1 VPINYSTLGK
11 KPAPPKTD
19 DSLFWKAMEIVNRP
33 GSAAFGVVTG
43 LQEGDDPLDRAKKA
57 LSGEAE
63 YSGKDVLKNFGV
75 DPESNMG
82 KYGGFALDVL
92 NPLDPLNYV
101 GGLGGLTKAGRAAR
115 LVGEGVDSWG
125 DAARAGERGLVNFA
139 GRRVPI
145 PGDAAVLDTMQK
157 AGNAFAGSSV
167 GQGLQYLFGG
177 KRGAVSAQA
186 GVAGIP
192 DEAVR
197 TAFSIEDEAARIGN
211 KFQLDTTDELKALES
226 LRGDDRA
233 NLLESIGRMYRGDV
247 PAADAVAQYVGV
259 GAGADARRAAWDAA
273 DAFMRKQKEFISPL
287 EGTGMDAYALPV
299 AGHFPRLPKVKPGQ
313 DAPAL
318 GEKLFE
324 EQWDALTGP
333 SKNAF
338 NRLLLP
344 GSVEPVAVATLTDA
358 GKTEYFRLGKKY
370 FDEAQKNDPAFVSEF
385 LRKHRKTPGELNA
398 TERAAFEYETNPGVV
413 FKKLRDDAIANM
425 RGDVLV
431 RSLQKQGLAEPW
443 DDAKHLVHDDT
454 GRLLYAKVDQ
464 GRYASEPLAVP
475 NDYARALQKM
485 QEVLQPGPDKATF
498 GAMIND
504 ALPHMLKDAGLMQW
518 WKAMTIFGGGP
529 SYFSRNF
536 FTGVTKN
543 YYEGLGLGNALTPRY
558 YAAGF
563 DTIGRALRGKW
574 GEDAYVTL
582 RNGTKLSKQ
591 RLYQEYMIRQ
601 MHGGGSP
608 DVDIVEAG
616 AGPSKVWRE
625 RIFRPAHKIN
635 EQVEMSIRLPLA
647 IKMIDDTMAE
657 AQKRGIAVPEVIG
670 ALAQNEQGV
679 VGTAED
685 IVERA
690 FKNAERQVKLSHFD
704 YTDLSPFEEGLRR
717 TVVPFYCVPT
727 DHEILTQQGWKKH
740 DALKKGEKVMAYDVK
755 TGELRWESL
764 IDVATFDFDGELR
777 RFGICNDR
785 HEFLFTDDHRWP
797 VEVIRTKVKGKWYGG
812 DRKIVRSYELNTSHK
827 IPLSGNYTRKKSVL
841 SPRLAAI
848 LGWVVTDGYHRWRKK
863 TYCEMVVYQS
873 PNKHMGELCLLLGTK
888 DRAPHPATGVVC
900 IPVALAD
907 VKAITKVFKC
917 KEDMPRIVSQLS
929 RKAAEAMYDAMLK
942 AEGSHH
948 ARAGTHFAQTEGPVL
963 EAFQILCLLVGKHA
977 NISGSGCYVQKV
989 KYFAPRNS
997 SGEQRRKYKGKIW
1010 CPKTPSGTWV
1020 MRHGGATII
1029 TGNTWM
1035 RKNIPSETINMLQRP
1050 GQYMPYVRAYYQ
1062 AFQQAGISPADL
1074 PEWLASTF
1082 AVPIGETED
1091 GRRKVLDM
1099 TGFLPFLD
1107 VVEAT
1112 NAVVGEPR
1120 TGEGRLATIGRYL
1133 GTRANPFVGEF
1144 YEQTFQKE
1152 MLTGRDF
1159 GDLPKEQFGTALSP
1173 QAAGMI
1179 NLFRPARE
1187 LDRLNPGDIFTK
1199 VGNAT
1204 GQFEGDVRPRRNE
1217 PGQGERWGRF
1227 LTGVKFY
1234 GADPDQANL
1243 SRNERAKKAKRYKS
1257 MAKKARRE
1265 GRDGE
1270 AAYLE
1275 KEAASLEGT

>member
-11 KPAPPKTD
+11 KPTPPKTD

-57 LSGEAE
+57 LSGEAD

-157 AGNAFAGSSV
+157 AGNAFAGSTV
-167 GQGLQYLFGG
+167 GQGLQFLFGG
-177 KRGAVSAQA
+177 KRGAVSASA

-211 KFQLDTTDELKALES
+211 KFQLDTADELKALES

-247 PAADAVAQYVGV
+247 PAADALAQYVGV

-398 TERAAFEYETNPGVV
+398 TERAAFEYETSPGVV

-443 DDAKHLVHDDT
+443 DDAKHLTHDET

-485 QEVLQPGPDKATF
+485 QEVLQPGPDKALM
-498 GAMIND
+498 GSMLNQ
-504 ALPHMLKDAGLMQW
+504 ALPRMLKDAGLMQW
-518 WKAMTIFGGGP
+518 WKAMAIFGGGP

-574 GEDAYVTL
+574 GESDFITL

-601 MHGGGSP
+601 MHGGGLP
-608 DVDIVEAG
+608 DVDIIEAG
-616 AGPSKVWRE
+616 AGPSKALRE
-625 RIFRPAHKIN
+625 RVFRVPRKIN

-717 TVVPFYCVPT
+717 TWVPFY
-727 DHEILTQQGWKKH
+727 
-740 DALKKGEKVMAYDVK
+740 
-755 TGELRWESL
+755 
-764 IDVATFDFDGELR
+764 
-777 RFGICNDR
+777 
-785 HEFLFTDDHRWP
+785 
-797 VEVIRTKVKGKWYGG
+797 
-812 DRKIVRSYELNTSHK
+812 
-827 IPLSGNYTRKKSVL
+827 
-841 SPRLAAI
+841 
-848 LGWVVTDGYHRWRKK
+848 
-863 TYCEMVVYQS
+863 
-873 PNKHMGELCLLLGTK
+873 
-888 DRAPHPATGVVC
+888 
-900 IPVALAD
+900 
-907 VKAITKVFKC
+907 
-917 KEDMPRIVSQLS
+917 
-929 RKAAEAMYDAMLK
+929 
-942 AEGSHH
+942 
-948 ARAGTHFAQTEGPVL
+948 
-963 EAFQILCLLVGKHA
+963 
-977 NISGSGCYVQKV
+977 
-989 KYFAPRNS
+989 
-997 SGEQRRKYKGKIW
+997 
-1010 CPKTPSGTWV
+1010 
-1020 MRHGGATII
+1020 
-1029 TGNTWM
+1029 TWM
-1035 RKNIPSETINMLQRP
+1035 RKNIPSETVNMLQRP
-1050 GQYMPYVRAYYQ
+1050 GQYMPFVRGYYQ
-1062 AFQQAGISPADL
+1062 AFQQQGISPADL
-1074 PEWLASTF
+1074 PEWMASNF
-1082 AVPIGETED
+1082 ALPIGETED
-1091 GRRKVLDM
+1091 GRRQVLDL
-1099 TGFLPFLD
+1099 TGFLPFMD
-1107 VVEAT
+1107 VAELGNT
-1112 NAVVGEPR
+1112 LVGEPR
-1120 TGEGRLATIGRYL
+1120 TGEGRVSTVGRYVA
-1133 GTRANPFVGEF
+1133 TRFNPFLSEAA
-1144 YEQTFQKE
+1144 EQSLQKE
-1152 MLTGRDF
+1152 FLTARDF
-1159 GDLPKEQFGTALSP
+1159 GDLPTEMFGQSMSP
-1173 QAAGMI
+1173 QTAGFI

-1217 PGQGERWGRF
+1217 PDQTERWGRF

-1243 SRNERAKKAKRYKS
+1243 SRNERARKAKRFRS

-1275 KEAASLEGT
+1275 KQAVGLEGT